1 MSLII
6 RLTSTFY
13 HQSHINRSS
22 SSSSSYQSNYLRSYL
37 INSQSYATL
46 SDIDLKDDTIIR
58 NPAGV
63 QLLPRPI
70 HKQVFP
76 TNSFQPPDP
85 RAIKLSQDHLKR
97 HGLASG
103 ISPAL
108 PAPSIH
114 LPTLQGDTID
124 DHFQRLGYDRSEP
137 YLSIS
142 KRFAQVQ
149 LPSPP
154 TNWAHQPGWTIYHPD
169 GSFESIE
176 YPSIHQDALVFD
188 VETLPSHTQ
197 YAIMATAVT
206 STNWFSW
213 LSPWLLSQSDQ
224 PDQLIPMP
232 SEKQPRLIVGHHVGF
247 DRARIRDEHSLERST
262 TRFMDTMSL
271 HIATYGL
278 SNPQRPAFVI
288 SQRSKKEA
296 TPDISSIQPSI
307 SDDQSE
313 SSLGSNQSKQNTA
326 LGTQTHGTSWTD
338 VSSMNSLDEV
348 ARLHCGIQ
356 LDKSTRN
363 AFLSWD
369 RPQIVAHLSQ
379 LLDYC
384 SADVSAT
391 HAVFSKL
398 LPIFLEQCPHPVSFA
413 GMLHMGNPF
422 LPVDE
427 TWERFLERAESTYT
441 HKSSGVKTSLLKLAE
456 ATRKLMFAKNPAT
469 GRMIFEDDHWLK
481 QLDWSPKK
489 ARWNELESRPDTLQP
504 SGSSSGV
511 NSIPA
516 SPEDSTKVVARE
528 DKPMLPAWFADLRD
542 LSDSEKL
549 QLAHDTPLAAILFQ
563 VTYHGHPVIFSRK
576 HGWMFMTIGTPFSKE
591 AEELS
596 VHEFPSYVSPER
608 QERLYLIPSSTSSSS
623 KKTKVRTLLSKK
635 ASKLFS
641 TGVLNSPH
649 PEAAVACQLPKNAKD
664 LDTPLVRDVYEKLVS
679 LANEAKELSSDAI
692 ASNPWLRQLDWS
704 LVEDESRECSTEVKP
719 ESRHDG
725 QPTLEQSAKST
736 KSSSKDSL
744 LNNIP
749 EEDKVWP
756 HWYWLL
762 TRGGVEKISL
772 TTKSQITPLL
782 LRLSFLGFPLYRSRQ
797 HGWTFRIPLDQLTEP
812 YLSRSPL
819 VFSCEL
825 DPLFVGDQAD
835 AVYFKL
841 PHPSGDE
848 ENVGSPLGKSF
859 DLAFENG
866 VLQATPFKKDD
877 LPTLG
882 FFSDTTSTDPNRLF
896 EESDGDALTD
906 SAREA
911 VSMNMQCSYWL
922 NASQRI
928 KTQMVFWRAE
938 ESKNM
943 INLTTQTSP
952 TILER
957 LEPEKRKQGIILP
970 QVTVMGTVT
979 RRATEKTWLAAANA
993 KKNKIGTELK
1003 SMVRAPPG
1011 YAIVG
1016 ADVDSEELWIS
1027 SVMGDAQFGMH
1038 GATAIGWMTLEG
1050 TKSAGTDLH
1059 SKTAT
1064 ILGISRNEAKVFN
1077 YSRIYGAGVTH
1088 AVQLLMKA
1096 DPKTSKEEANK
1107 LAKKLYGSTKGIK
1120 NYKTEFFGRRFW
1132 FGGTESF
1139 LFNKLEEIAL
1149 ADEPMTP
1156 ALGCGITR
1164 ALRKAHLPTKSVG
1177 VDGGPDFMTS
1187 RVNWAVQSS
1196 GVDYLHLL
1204 VVAMDYLLDR
1214 FGIKARYMISVHDE
1228 IRYLSAWKDRYR
1240 TALALQIANLW
1251 TRCQFAYKLEMDD
1264 LPQSCAWFSAVDV
1277 DHVLRKEVD
1286 LSCVTPSNPNPIPP
1300 GESLNI
1306 EQLLKLIPNGL
1317 GEIKKPLKVSM
1328 ELIKS
1333 KQVKMNHRS
1342 EDLEWLGAQASSDRD
1357 EVKRMWDLS
1366 RLPKWKRQHGEKH
1379 MFSSD
1384 TWDLIQAA
1392 EKGEGQKMN
1401 HNHNFRKRFPGS
1413 GDRDQGLKM
1422 RKTLG
1427 KSRGKVKSFQVIEEE
1442 GSEEGNEAWNTFD
1455 AIRRAAASE
1464 DEIGKTKRSR
1474 DE

>member
-1 MSLII
+1 
-6 RLTSTFY
+6 
-13 HQSHINRSS
+13 
-22 SSSSSYQSNYLRSYL
+22 
-37 INSQSYATL
+37 
-46 SDIDLKDDTIIR
+46 
-58 NPAGV
+58 NPVGV

-76 TNSFQPPDP
+76 IHSFRSPDP
-85 RAIKLSQDHLKR
+85 RAIKLSQSHLNR
-97 HGLASG
+97 HGLASA

-108 PAPSIH
+108 PAPSFL
-114 LPTLQGDTID
+114 LPTLQGETID
-124 DHFQRLGYDRSEP
+124 DHFQKLGHDRSEP

-142 KRFAQVQ
+142 KRFTQIQ
-149 LPSPP
+149 LPSAP
-154 TNWAHQPGWTIYHPD
+154 TNWAHQPGWTIYHSD

-176 YPSIHQDALVFD
+176 YPPIHHDALVFD
-188 VETLPSHTQ
+188 VETLPSHTH

-206 STNWFSW
+206 RTNWFSW

-232 SEKQPRLIVGHHVGF
+232 SGQQPRLIIGHHVGF
-247 DRARIRDEHSLERST
+247 DRARISDEHSLERST

-296 TPDISSIQPSI
+296 TPDGSDIPPSTAE
-307 SDDQSE
+307 DQLNP
-313 SSLGSNQSKQNTA
+313 SLGSKQSTLAQTPE
-326 LGTQTHGTSWTD
+326 TQAHGTSWTD
-338 VSSMNSLDEV
+338 VSSMNSLDQV

-384 SADVSAT
+384 SVDVSAT

-427 TWERFLERAESTYT
+427 TWERFLERAESTYA

-456 ATRKLMFAKNPAT
+456 ATRKLMFARNPAT
-469 GRMIFEDDHWLK
+469 GRMIYEDDHWLK
-481 QLDWSPKK
+481 QLDWNPKK
-489 ARWNELESRPDTLQP
+489 ARWTELKSQDP
-504 SGSSSGV
+504 
-511 NSIPA
+511 
-516 SPEDSTKVVARE
+516 TKPVLRD
-528 DKPMLPAWFADLRD
+528 DKPTLPAWFADLRD
-542 LSDSEKL
+542 
-549 QLAHDTPLAAILFQ
+549 
-563 VTYHGHPVIFSRK
+563 
-576 HGWMFMTIGTPFSKE
+576 
-591 AEELS
+591 
-596 VHEFPSYVSPER
+596 
-608 QERLYLIPSSTSSSS
+608 
-623 KKTKVRTLLSKK
+623 
-635 ASKLFS
+635 
-641 TGVLNSPH
+641 
-649 PEAAVACQLPKNAKD
+649 
-664 LDTPLVRDVYEKLVS
+664 
-679 LANEAKELSSDAI
+679 
-692 ASNPWLRQLDWS
+692 SN
-704 LVEDESRECSTEVKP
+704 
-719 ESRHDG
+719 
-725 QPTLEQSAKST
+725 
-736 KSSSKDSL
+736 
-744 LNNIP
+744 
-749 EEDKVWP
+749 DK
-756 HWYWLL
+756 
-762 TRGGVEKISL
+762 KISL

-797 HGWTFRIPLDQLTEP
+797 HGWTFRIPLDQLIEP
-812 YLSRSPL
+812 YLSRCPL

-825 DPLFVGDQAD
+825 DPRFVGDQSD

-877 LPTLG
+877 LPTSG
-882 FFSDTTSTDPNRLF
+882 
-896 EESDGDALTD
+896 
-906 SAREA
+906 AREA

-928 KTQMVFWRAE
+928 KTQMVVWRPE
-938 ESKNM
+938 ESKKK
-943 INLTTQTSP
+943 IELGTQMSP
-952 TILER
+952 TSLER

-1088 AVQLLMKA
+1088 AIQLLMKA
-1096 DPKTSKEEANK
+1096 DPKTSKEEANQ
-1107 LAKKLYGSTKGIK
+1107 LAKKLYRSTKGLK
-1120 NYKTEFFGRRFW
+1120 NYRSEIFERRFW
-1132 FGGTESF
+1132 YGGTESF

-1149 ADEPMTP
+1149 DDEPKTP

-1177 VDGGPDFMTS
+1177 IDGGPDFMTS

-1204 VVAMDYLLDR
+1204 IVAMDYLIDR
-1214 FGIKARYMISVHDE
+1214 YGIQARYMISVHDE
-1228 IRYLSAWKDRYR
+1228 IRYLSVWEDRYR
-1240 TALALQIANLW
+1240 TGLALQIANLW
-1251 TRCQFAYKLEMDD
+1251 TRCQFAFKLEMDD

-1300 GESLNI
+1300 GESLDI
-1306 EQLLKLIPNGL
+1306 ETLLKRLPEGL
-1317 GEIKKPLKVSM
+1317 GDVQKPLGVLDELFKSADSIKVN
-1328 ELIKS
+1328 E
-1333 KQVKMNHRS
+1333 HRS
-1342 EDLEWLGAQASSDRD
+1342 ENLEWLEAQASSDQD
-1357 EVKRMWDLS
+1357 EVKRIWES
-1366 RLPKWKRQHGEKH
+1366 IRKPRWKREHGEEH
-1379 MFSSD
+1379 MFGNKV
-1384 TWDLIQAA
+1384 WEMIRAA
-1392 EKGEGQKMN
+1392 E
-1401 HNHNFRKRFPGS
+1401 RK
-1413 GDRDQGLKM
+1413 DDGLNWDEN
-1422 RKTLG
+1422 RLG
-1427 KSRGKVKSFQVIEEE
+1427 KSQIRKRLENDRVKNKNKKKRFGLELELGREE
-1442 GSEEGNEAWNTFD
+1442 EEGNEAWKRFD
-1455 AIRRAAASE
+1455 EVRRASTTTPSSE
-1464 DEIGKTKRSR
+1464 DDGKGKTLQTV
-1474 DE
+1474 